1 MSRKIAARV
10 VAGVILF
17 GAGSAFAQESNLRPG
32 NVGQMCMP
40 AGAACS
46 GSEQDFQSVDN
57 SGSGPALNFNLTCV
71 DGIEG
76 EVGSI
81 VPITPGLQFGD
92 LNHNVDAAQGSVE
105 EAKAGTPRRL
115 FVAALTKI
123 VEFFAGGMSAG
134 GR

>member
-1 MSRKIAARV
+1 MSRRIAAHV

-32 NVGQMCMP
+32 IVEQTCMP

-46 GSEQDFQSVDN
+46 SSEQDSKCVDN
-57 SGSGPALNFNLTCV
+57 RGSGPAFNFNLTWV

-92 LNHNVDAAQGSVE
+92 LNHSVDAAQGSVE
-105 EAKAGTPRRL
+105 EAKAGTPRRP

-123 VEFFAGGMSAG
+123 VGFFAVGTFAGG
-134 GR
+134 R